1 MLVLLLCLDL
11 FRNVTAVAEHLVI
24 KKRSTTVEV
33 VVKDF
38 VMSVLNIL
46 NLYQREA
53 GVLILLEFVRNVII
67 YLQVQ

>member
-1 MLVLLLCLDL
+1 MLLLCLDL

-33 VVKDF
+33 VVKDS

-46 NLYQREA
+46 NLYQRED